1 MPVFFELIL
10 SLIFFSGFY
19 YLGKFFVNIFNL
31 KNVIRIVSELNYQ
44 YGVIGISF
52 FIFLIYP
59 IFFFEIF
66 KSEFFIY
73 SSTFVIL
80 LGFYQ
85 IYKIRS
91 FVILNVKNKFC

>member
-19 YLGKFFVNIFNL
+19 FLGKVFVNIFNL

-59 IFFFEIF
+59 IFFLKYLKENFLYIF
-66 KSEFFIY
+66 QFLLYYLVFIK
-73 SSTFVIL
+73 FLKLEVL
-80 LGFYQ
+80 LF
-85 IYKIRS
+85 
-91 FVILNVKNKFC
+91 